1 MGDTSIASPPVT
13 ATRRAGVWQA
23 ILLLAGSCMP
33 VLGSVLI
40 TPILPQ
46 LSEHFGAI
54 AGAEVLV
61 PMIVAIPAL
70 MIALFAPFAGQIVD
84 RLGRKPLLVT
94 AMIAYALVGTAPAWL
109 EALPAILVS
118 RVLVGICEAAI
129 MTVCTTL
136 IVDYFH
142 EKRRRDRYLG
152 LQTVVTTLAATA
164 FIVLGGALGVG
175 GWHTPFWVYAISLVV
190 AAFMIV
196 SLWEP
201 TPAEAGEVAP
211 AASGAVASDSVNVAA
226 KVKVP
231 WARIG
236 VPLLVTLFGGL
247 TFYLLVL
254 EMSYLVVGTG
264 IAATDTAAIGG
275 VAAAASLATAI
286 GGLSFA
292 ALSRRLRHGVLIPV
306 AFGMQAVGMVV
317 IWMVPGMPGIIP
329 GALVASLGSGLLL
342 PSLVTWVVSAAE
354 FADRGRVTGWW
365 TAAFYFG
372 QFLTPI
378 VVAALTVALG
388 GLPTVVGIAGV
399 LAAIV
404 GFGVA
409 IALRP
414 RTVAVTA

>member
-1 MGDTSIASPPVT
+1 MGDISIATPPVT
-13 ATRRAGVWQA
+13 ARRRAGVWQA

-46 LSEHFGAI
+46 LSEHFGATP
-54 AGAEVLV
+54 GSEVLV

-84 RLGRKPLLVT
+84 RLGRKPLLVA
-94 AMIAYALVGTAPAWL
+94 AMIAYAIVGTAPAWL

-142 EKRRRDRYLG
+142 EPRRRNRYLG

-164 FIVLGGALGVG
+164 FIALGGALGVG
-175 GWHTPFWVYAISLVV
+175 GWHTPFWVYAVSLVI
-190 AAFMIV
+190 AAFMVV

-201 TPAEAGEVAP
+201 TAADAGEPEA
-211 AASGAVASDSVNVAA
+211 AASGPAR
-226 KVKVP
+226 VKVP
-231 WARIG
+231 WRRIG
-236 VPLLVTLFGGL
+236 VPLLVTLFGGF

-254 EMSYLVVGTG
+254 EVSYLVVGTG

-275 VAAAASLATAI
+275 VAAAASLATAA
-286 GGLSFA
+286 GGLAFA
-292 ALSRRLRHGVLIPV
+292 ALSRRLRHRALIPL
-306 AFGMQAVGMVV
+306 AFGLQAIGMVV
-317 IWMVPGMPGIIP
+317 VWAVPGMPGIVA
-329 GALVASLGSGLLL
+329 GAIIASLGSGLLL
-342 PSLVTWVVSAAE
+342 PSLVTWVVSTAE

-365 TAAFYFG
+365 TAAFFFG

-378 VVAALTVALG
+378 LVAALTAGLG
-388 GLPTVVGIAGV
+388 GLPVVVGVVGV

-404 GFGVA
+404 GAGVA

-414 RTVAVTA
+414 RAAVVVA